1 MRSILLLLLGV
12 NVALATSSNL
22 LIPPS
27 VYTASGGTVYY
38 ATAGYSFTTKS
49 NALEVTRL
57 GLLKTGAFSGS
68 GSYVATLGLWQNDG
82 QLLATTN
89 ITTNSIVEGDFW
101 WALLDQIVTLTPNT
115 TYRVG
120 SQSDRLAYNNNP
132 MPESWVSDQ
141 VTLNGA
147 VSGTAQSTFSFPQRG
162 PDGNPLVGPNVT
174 FNVVPEPSTYALL
187 LLAGAGAALMA
198 RRRAKRG

>member
-12 NVALATSSNL
+12 NVAVATSIDL
-22 LIPPS
+22 LMPPS

-38 ATAGYSFTTKS
+38 ATAGYAFTTKT
-49 NALEVTRL
+49 NALAVTRL
-57 GLLKTGAFSGS
+57 GLLRTGAFSGL

-82 QLLATTN
+82 QLLATTS
-89 ITTNSIVEGDFW
+89 ITTSSIVEGDFW
-101 WALLDQIVTLTPNT
+101 WVSLDQVVTLTPNT

-120 SQSDRLAYNNNP
+120 AQSDRLAYNNNP

-187 LLAGAGAALMA
+187 LLTGAGWLLWM
-198 RRRAKRG
+198 RRKATL